1 MAPEIVLQ
9 FALATMLPVVAT
21 IVFFLLQR
29 KTRFGGLGFWPQQII
44 IGIVF
49 GAIAVFGTEFGIN
62 AYGATMNVRDAAPI
76 VSGLLFG
83 GPSGIIAGLIG
94 GIERWFSVLWGR
106 GEFTQVGCSIATVAV
121 GFYAAALRK
130 FMFDGKKPSWI
141 MALAIGVV
149 AEVLHLTLIFVTN
162 MDAMKQAITVVRACT
177 MPMLLCNGLSV
188 MLSVVAAMLLCGE
201 SLYKAPEERAIS
213 QTVQTSMFVAVLVAF
228 VATSAFTFVLQTSLS
243 SQQVAELL
251 RINID
256 DVRTDIEETSD
267 ANLLATTRKAAE
279 RIGSV
284 KAAKTISLKDLAHEL
299 GVSEIDVIDETE
311 KIVASTY
318 ADFVG
323 YDMSSGEQSREFIPL
338 LDGTHTEYVQDYQ
351 PMSYDQ
357 NVMRKYAGVA
367 IEGGFVQTS
376 YNEQEFQAQIGSQ
389 IAGMTSNRHVGESGS
404 VLICNARGQVV
415 SSLNN
420 EADGSLQD
428 SELGSAVKASAPNTV
443 FKSAYGDVSVYGMYT
458 RTEAYLIIAIIP
470 QAEAEFSRNT
480 AILVSSFMEI
490 LVFAALFAVIY
501 YLIKRLVV
509 DNIRRINST
518 LGEITAGDLEAS
530 VDVRSNEEFASL
542 SDDINETVA
551 ALKRA
556 IAETAARID
565 AELVYA
571 RTIQRSALPM
581 VFQTYPPHYDYQI
594 YASMDAAKEVGG
606 DFYDLYLLDDD
617 HLVFLI
623 ADVSGKGIPAAMFMM
638 QAKTILKSLAEAGL
652 EPNEV
657 LMHANDEL
665 CANNEAEMFVTVWMG
680 ILDLRT
686 GDVRFVNAGH
696 NPPVIAHAG
705 EKFSFHV
712 VRPNLVLAGMEGI
725 PYKQHE
731 LKLLPGDTIFLYTDG
746 VTEATDLNDELFGED
761 RLLASL
767 DARESQ
773 SVESICRGVH
783 GDVEAFVGEAPQF
796 DDITVLALR
805 YVGRKDNDEA

>member
-1 MAPEIVLQ
+1 MAPETVLQ

-21 IVFFLLQR
+21 IAFILLQR
-29 KTRFGGLGFWPQQII
+29 KTRFGGLGFWPQQIV

-49 GAIAVFGTEFGIN
+49 GSIAVFGTEFGIN

-106 GEFTQVGCSIATVAV
+106 GEFTQVGCSLATVAV

-130 FMFDGKKPSWI
+130 FMFDGKKPSWV

-188 MLSVVAAMLLCGE
+188 MLSVIAAMLLSGE
-201 SLYKAPEERAIS
+201 SLRNKVPEERAIA

-228 VATSAFTFVLQTSLS
+228 IATSAFTFLLQSSLS
-243 SQQVAELL
+243 SQQVDELL

-256 DVRTDIEETSD
+256 DIRTDIDQTAD
-267 ANLLATTRKAAE
+267 ANLLAIARKAAVE
-279 RIGSV
+279 
-284 KAAKTISLKDLAHEL
+284 AAKKMSPKELAHEL
-299 GVSEIDVIDETE
+299 GISEIDVVDNSG
-311 KIVASTY
+311 KIVVSTFS
-318 ADFVG
+318 DFVG
-323 YDMSSGEQSREFIPL
+323 YDMGSGEQSREFLPL
-338 LDGTHTEYVQDYQ
+338 LDGTHTEYVQDFQ

-357 NVMRKYAGVA
+357 SVLRKYAGVA
-367 IEGGFVQTS
+367 IGDGFVQVS

-389 IAGMTSNRHVGESGS
+389 IVGITSNRHVGESGS
-404 VLICNARGQVV
+404 VIVCNAHGQVV

-420 EADGSLQD
+420 ASSESLENTD
-428 SELGSAVKASAPNTV
+428 LGAAVKANAPNTV
-443 FKSAYGDVSVYGMYT
+443 FKSTYDGTPVFAMYN
-458 RTEAYLIIAIIP
+458 RTEAYLVIAIIP

-480 AILVSSFMEI
+480 AVLVSSFMEI

-509 DNIRRINST
+509 DNIRRINAT
-518 LGEITAGDLEAS
+518 LGEITAGDLNAS

-556 IAETAARID
+556 IAEAAARID
-565 AELVYA
+565 AELEYA

-652 EPNEV
+652 EPDEV
-657 LMHANDEL
+657 LTHANDEL

-686 GDVRFVNAGH
+686 GNVKFANAGH
-696 NPPVIAHAG
+696 NPPAIAHAG
-705 EKFSFHV
+705 GKFSFHV

-725 PYKQHE
+725 PYKLHE
-731 LKLLPGDTIFLYTDG
+731 LTLQPGDTIFLYTDG
-746 VTEATDLNDELFGED
+746 VTEATDNNDELFGED
-761 RLLASL
+761 RLLLSL

-773 SVESICRGVH
+773 SVESICKGVH
-783 GDVEAFVGEAPQF
+783 GDVDEFVGDAPQF
-796 DDITVLALR
+796 DDITVLALK
-805 YVGRKDNDEA
+805 YVGRKDK